1 MALLDRFKSLLASQ
15 KLDVKARFELLREA
29 ISGSMSKFYMAQD
42 RNTGDVVGLKI
53 LDRLK
58 TKQFEARF
66 KGLKKPT
73 EGEIALQF
81 DHPYIVKTL
90 EHGATT
96 DGSQYLVMEYLE
108 GVGMNWALMSRDP
121 ILDGRRVRFI
131 RQVAEALAAVH
142 EAGFIHRDVCPR
154 NLIFTGD
161 GQTLKLTDFGLTVP
175 ATRQFMQPGNR
186 TGTPEYMAPEL
197 VRRFATDQRLDVF
210 AFGAT
215 VYEIFAGE
223 LPWPRTRGGAPLIH
237 TRQSTDIHQFR
248 PQINP
253 DLAKAI
259 HSCIE
264 ADVKD
269 RCPSMEEFLRA
280 IRRVEHDDVE
290 QAGG

>member
-1 MALLDRFKSLLASQ
+1 MAFLDRFKSLFASQ
-15 KLDVKARFELLREA
+15 KLDVKSRFELLREA
-29 ISGSMSKFYMAQD
+29 ISGSMSKFYMARD
-42 RNTGDVVGLKI
+42 RDTDQIVGLKI
-53 LDRLK
+53 LDPVK
-58 TKQFEARF
+58 TEQFEARF
-66 KGLKKPT
+66 KGLNKPT
-73 EGEIALQF
+73 EGEIAMQF
-81 DHPYIVKTL
+81 EHPYIVKTL
-90 EHGATT
+90 EHGVTAE
-96 DGSQYLVMEYLE
+96 GSQYLVMEYLE
-108 GVGMNWALMSRDP
+108 GAGMNWALMSRDP

-161 GQTLKLTDFGLTVP
+161 GEILKLTDFGLTVP
-175 ATRQFMQPGNR
+175 ATRPFMQPGNR

-215 VYEIFAGE
+215 AYEIFAGE
-223 LPWPRTRGGAPLIH
+223 LPWPRSRGAAAPLIR
-237 TRQSTDIHQFR
+237 TRESTDIRQYR

-264 ADVKD
+264 ADVKE

-280 IRRVEHDDVE
+280 IRRVEQDDVN
-290 QAGG
+290 